1 MKLSVAFA
9 TIHEHF
15 IEDIPLCDNISI
27 LYNKILTFMNSHIHF
42 LTFVESATS
51 ESLASCTQTSMF
63 LFGPKYKFQINH
75 LCS

>member
-1 MKLSVAFA
+1 
-9 TIHEHF
+9 
-15 IEDIPLCDNISI
+15 
-27 LYNKILTFMNSHIHF
+27 MNSHIHF